1 MLNIKS
7 ITAKNFMSVGNVTQ
21 GVTLNENGLTLVL
34 GNNMDLGGDGS
45 RNGTGKTTIVN
56 ALSYALYGNAL
67 YNIKK
72 DNLVN
77 KTNNKQMLVT
87 VDFEKDGISY
97 RIERGR
103 KPNVFKFLVG
113 GIDNAE
119 GITDEMQGEGKLTQ
133 HAIEKVLGMS
143 HTMFKHILA
152 LNTYTEPFL
161 SMRANEAR
169 ELIEQLLG
177 ITQLSE
183 KADIL
188 KELIKQNKEAITNE
202 TARITATEEANKAIN
217 NSIADMERRRKIWAK
232 NKQDSIDTI
241 AQEIILLEKLD
252 VDAEIQAHSDF
263 DEFNI
268 KKTQLDT
275 LSTEVAKLITSIER
289 EQNRLSKAETDYE
302 KSASA
307 LTKTI
312 EKITKELAELDE
324 ATCYACGG
332 ELHADK
338 KKEIEDKKTTDL
350 ESARAQLATLKTE
363 FDESISEYNDHITEQ
378 QKLLQDYKAAIAE
391 MGDLGSAPKTY
402 YNTVKEAYEHQ
413 NKLSTLQVSLQ
424 HKIDEDDPYVEQIE
438 SLKETGLQDV
448 DWSVVNDLTEVKE
461 HQDFLYKLL
470 TNKDSFVRKR
480 IIEQNLAFMNN
491 RLEHYITKLGL
502 PHEVQFQSDL
512 SVTITQLGQ
521 DLDFDNLSRGERNR
535 LILGLSWAF
544 RDVFESMNHPINL
557 VCIDEL
563 VDSGMDSI
571 GVENALSALKKMERE
586 RNKNILLISHRDEL
600 VGRVNNVLQVTKE
613 NGFTT
618 FNTEIEVIDA

>member
-1 MLNIKS
+1 MLKIKNI
-7 ITAKNFMSVGNVTQ
+7 TVKNFMSVGNVTQ
-21 GVTLNENGLTLVL
+21 AVHFNTAGLTLVL

-87 VDFEKDGISY
+87 VDFEKDGIAY

-103 KPNVFKFLVG
+103 KPNVFKFMVND
-113 GIDNAE
+113 IDNAAT
-119 GITDEMQGEGKLTQ
+119 TDEMQGEGRLTQ
-133 HAIEKVLGMS
+133 ETIEKVLGMS

-161 SMRANEAR
+161 SMRANEQR

-188 KELIKQNKEAITNE
+188 KELVKNSRDAIQEE
-202 TARITATEEANKAIN
+202 TYRIRAVEEANEQIN
-217 NSIADMERRRKIWAK
+217 KSIGDLERRQRLWSK
-232 NKQDSIDTI
+232 NNQEAIEELQKESMALQMINI
-241 AQEIILLEKLD
+241 NQEIQLHQDLEEFRQHKMQFDTLTAEIAKLQSQVDREQKRLEKAEADLQSTLD
-252 VDAEIQAHSDF
+252 H
-263 DEFNI
+263 
-268 KKTQLDT
+268 K
-275 LSTEVAKLITSIER
+275 
-289 EQNRLSKAETDYE
+289 
-302 KSASA
+302 
-307 LTKTI
+307 
-312 EKITKELAELDE
+312 
-324 ATCYACGG
+324 CYACGQD
-332 ELHADK
+332 LHDDAHEK
-338 KKEIEDKKTTDL
+338 IVA
-350 ESARAQLATLKTE
+350 SKTE
-363 FDESISEYNDHITEQ
+363 IVAESKSIVAEYTDNINQYTEA
-378 QKLLQDYKAAIAE
+378 LALI
-391 MGDLGSAPKTY
+391 GDLGNAPETY
-402 YNTVKEAYEHQ
+402 YNTVQEAYEHQ
-413 NKLSTLQVSLQ
+413 NKITTIANEISRRENDS
-424 HKIDEDDPYVEQIE
+424 DPYEDQIA
-438 SLKETGLQDV
+438 SLKETGLQ
-448 DWSVVNDLTEVKE
+448 VVNWDEVNRLTELKD
-461 HQDFLYKLL
+461 HQDFLLKLL
-470 TNKDSFVRKR
+470 TNKDSFIRKK
-480 IIEQNLAFMNN
+480 IIEQNLQFLNT
-491 RLEHYITKLGL
+491 RLEYYITKLGL

-512 SVTITQLGQ
+512 NVSIVQLGQ

-544 RDVFESMNHPINL
+544 RDVFESMNHPVNL

-563 VDSGMDSI
+563 VDSGMDTI
-571 GVENALSALKKMERE
+571 GVESALGVLKKMERD
-586 RNKNILLISHRDEL
+586 RSKNILLISHRDEL